1 MKKTRKK
8 LKKNGY
14 EDEQDEKE
22 HSKNTSKEML
32 EALYNTQTEH
42 TSGTKRMI
50 EEDDEGIT
58 QSKKRQKKAQ
68 I

>member
-1 MKKTRKK
+1 
-8 LKKNGY
+8 
-14 EDEQDEKE
+14 
-22 HSKNTSKEML
+22 ML

>member
-1 MKKTRKK
+1 
-8 LKKNGY
+8 
-14 EDEQDEKE
+14 
-22 HSKNTSKEML
+22 ML

-58 QSKKRQKKAQ
+58 QSKKKTEKSTNIVDMTVNDDNVGKKDSNDKAGDQ
-68 I
+68 